1 MGAELRISGRRVRM
15 STYLVTGATGF
26 VGRALI
32 RRLLQEGH
40 SVRAATRGPAQPL
53 EGLEAA
59 SVSQVSLGDPNAL
72 ATLARDV
79 DVLYHCA
86 AENSPRASAE
96 ALSWINVAGT
106 ENVLNAARHAGVRR
120 VVHVSC
126 ADVTLINRD
135 RLNWKETQQLA
146 EAPLDAC
153 SRSKLL
159 AEELALHG
167 SNANLE
173 VCVLRPAWVW
183 GPGDRRVLPSLCREA
198 RAGRVRMCGNG
209 ENLLPTV
216 YIENL
221 VHALRLADTAQH
233 APGHV
238 YHVLDGEP
246 MTAHEFLSQLCKSA
260 GLAEPARGIYA
271 LAYAGAW
278 LRDTFRMRGGLARAD
293 VVRRGRS
300 ALFDG
305 LGATRDLGYEGVVSV
320 HDGMEALARWVAQL
334 GGPEGLARIE
344 RGAAGAN
351 DVDALVR
358 LADAG

>member
-1 MGAELRISGRRVRM
+1 M

-32 RRLLQEGH
+32 KRLLQEGH
-40 SVRAATRGPAQPL
+40 SVRAATRAPAQPL

-72 ATLARDV
+72 LALARDV

-86 AENSPRASAE
+86 AENSPRASVE

-126 ADVTLINRD
+126 ADATLINRD

-146 EAPLDAC
+146 EEPLDAC

-159 AEELALHG
+159 AEELAVHG
-167 SNANLE
+167 SDAKLE

-183 GPGDRRVLPSLCREA
+183 GPGDRRILPSLCREA
-198 RAGRVRMCGNG
+198 RAGRVSLCGNG

-216 YIENL
+216 YIDNL
-221 VHALRLADTAQH
+221 VQALRLADGAQH

-238 YHVLDGEP
+238 YHVIDGEP
-246 MTAHEFLSQLCKSA
+246 MTAHEFMSQLCRAA
-260 GLAEPARGIYA
+260 GLPAPARSVYA
-271 LAYAGAW
+271 LSYARAW
-278 LRDTFRMRGGLARAD
+278 LRDALGMRGGLSRAD

-300 ALFDG
+300 ALFDN
-305 LGATRDLGYEGVVSV
+305 LGATRDLGYEPVVSV
-320 HDGMEALARWVAQL
+320 QAGMDALAHWVTQL
-334 GGPEGLARIE
+334 GGPEVLARIE
-344 RGAAGAN
+344 RPTSGAH